1 MNILFHILLDMNQKT
16 KISTK
21 FPRSKL
27 GVATVVLSLGG
38 VAVYSLGVINP
49 LQASQSEYL
58 QVDGVQNSV
67 QYLTSL
73 VIDSPTAKVEF
84 KYDDASKAVRASGSL
99 NMQNLVV
106 GKGNAASTSSVVFW
120 WTKNNNQWANSVIV
134 WGNSTTNEGKNNVI
148 ILSPGSTS
156 SSENTAILN
165 GRNVVTTGKN
175 ITVVNGE
182 NSNVSGNYVTVFGD
196 SLVDADHVVVFGD
209 KVNNNKSN
217 TFVFNGQD
225 AEFVPEQESAFY
237 ANSKVAI
244 NGDHA
249 NATLDV
255 HGGMMIGKR
264 GDYSVPRDWD
274 SSGIISLFSRENKTG
289 LCGYDGKAKRRVPL
303 SESAR
308 KFWLC
313 APMWNIWDLP
323 EYAVSNN
330 PQRSFPQVWNQNK
343 GHREWESQNK
353 GHWEWESPKW
363 IYGSKKEPQHFLCKD
378 GFVPDNADPIGKT
391 GVKCIPCEWAK
402 SGDLSCTTQK
412 GDNSVAKPHCPPEA
426 PYNETSKECERVTIC
441 TVEPGQKGKYDPNKT
456 IEVYRGG
463 KWEVAQK
470 CQLTCPAEYEKKV
483 DPSSKKE
490 SCELIGKKGCT
501 TKIQV
506 WSKEYDVILDNATL
520 VPWDDQWLT
529 ENTPITLID
538 SVYGVYN
545 GEYDKKTGLFQ
556 GYWEGGQKSPEFNS
570 SKKCEYKCNDWYKPV
585 LIYKDNKRVNQCVKW
600 NFDFVQWDSLNYS
613 WTKIARYN
621 PEYDRGALYSDSSF
635 GVPDISYDGKTKIN
649 EIGFKAFEKCTHDN
663 TACFGSKPDGM
674 RTEAV
679 VINWKVPSYLRIP
692 ASIKRIGPNA
702 FYNQKFTRLLIVGD
716 NLQGIWEGAFQWLGL
731 QKIVKKTTSDERI
744 NKLSDNEPYNELPTS
759 LTTIGKEAFADN
771 KLSGHLDLKRYRDKI
786 KTIEDSAFENNK
798 ISSVSFAQSIDKI
811 WARAFA
817 NNPISKIDFSQEQ
830 RNDCLKRVMLTNI
843 QMINGEEKKPSG
855 SLDWSSF
862 FLTESAKNLNAL
874 NQIGCWPKEIGSE
887 AFLNYNG
894 SALKLPWDISFGN
907 ASIASSSIWSSAF
920 GTAWVSAIYPKV
932 SVPLGYI
939 KELNPSDKN
948 KNTGWWCSPLFD
960 NWDLGNRCT
969 LRNKTKVPDAL
980 KRIGIGYLD

>member
-1 MNILFHILLDMNQKT
+1 MKILFHILLDMNQKT

-27 GVATVVLSLGG
+27 GVATAVFSLGG

-106 GKGNAASTSSVVFW
+106 GQGNESSASSVVFW
-120 WTKNNNQWANSVIV
+120 WTENNNQWANSVIV
-134 WGNSTTNEGKNNVI
+134 WGNNTTNEGKNNVI
-148 ILSPGSTS
+148 VLSPYSTS

-165 GRNVVTTGKN
+165 GQKVFTNGKN

-182 NSNVSGNYVTVFGD
+182 NSNVRRNYVTVFGN
-196 SLVDADHVVVFGD
+196 SSVDADHVVVFGD

-255 HGGMMIGKR
+255 HGGMMIGKI
-264 GDYSVPRDWD
+264 GNYVPTNWD

-289 LCGYDGKAKRRVPL
+289 LCGYDGKAKRRRVPL

-343 GHREWESQNK
+343 DH
-353 GHWEWESPKW
+353 HWDWESPKW
-363 IYGSKKEPQHFLCKD
+363 IYGSKDKPQHFLCKD

-391 GVKCIPCEWAK
+391 GVKCIKCEWAK

-412 GDNSVAKPHCPPEA
+412 GDNSAAKPHCPPEA

-545 GEYDKKTGLFQ
+545 GEYDKDTGLFQ
-556 GYWEGGQKSPEFNS
+556 GYWKGGQKSPEFNS
-570 SKKCEYKCNDWYKPV
+570 SKKCEYRCKDWYKPV
-585 LIYKDNKRVNQCVKW
+585 LIDKGNKTVNQCVKW
-600 NFDFVQWDSLNYS
+600 NFDFVKSKRLDYA

-621 PEYDRGALYSDSSF
+621 PEYDKAALYAGYSFSS
-635 GVPDISYDGKTKIN
+635 PDVSYDNTTKIN
-649 EIGFKAFEKCTHDN
+649 EIGSYSFGKCTRDHTVCQD
-663 TACFGSKPDGM
+663 KPDFWVQEM
-674 RTEAV
+674 N
-679 VINWKVPSYLRIP
+679 VINWKVPWYLNIP
-692 ASIKRIGPNA
+692 ASIKRIGTNA
-702 FYNQKFTRLLIVGD
+702 FYNQKFIRLLIVGD
-716 NLQGIWEGAFQWLGL
+716 NLEEIWEGAFQWLGL
-731 QKIVKKTTSDERI
+731 QKIVKKTPSDEREDKI
-744 NKLSDNEPYNELPTS
+744 RNDKPYNELPTS
-759 LTTIGKEAFADN
+759 LTTIAKGAFADN
-771 KLSGHLDLKRYRDKI
+771 KLSGHLDLKEYRGDKFT
-786 KTIEDSAFENNK
+786 TIGDSAFENNK
-798 ISSVSFAQSIDKI
+798 ISSVSFSRYIDTI

-843 QMINGEEKKPSG
+843 QMINGEEKNPSG
-855 SLDWSSF
+855 SSDWSSF
-862 FLTESAKNLNAL
+862 SLEESAKNLNAL
-874 NQIGCWPKEIGSE
+874 KQVGCWPKEIGSE

-939 KELNPSDKN
+939 KELKLSDKN

>member
-1 MNILFHILLDMNQKT
+1 MKILSHYALDMNQKT

-73 VIDSPTAKVEF
+73 VIDSPTATKVEF

-106 GKGNAASTSSVVFW
+106 GQGNESSASSVVFW

-134 WGNSTTNEGKNNVI
+134 WGNNTTNEGNNNVI
-148 ILSPGSTS
+148 ILSPYSTS

-165 GRNVVTTGKN
+165 GQNVVTNGKN
-175 ITVVNGE
+175 ITVVNGGNLDVRE
-182 NSNVSGNYVTVFGD
+182 KSKVSGNYVTVFGD
-196 SLVDADHVVVFGD
+196 SSVDADHVVVFGD

-225 AEFVPEQESAFY
+225 TEFVPEQESAFY

-289 LCGYDGKAKRRVPL
+289 LCGYDGKADRRVPL

-363 IYGSKKEPQHFLCKD
+363 IYGSKEDPQHFLCAD
-378 GFVPDNADPIGKT
+378 GYVPDNADPIGKT
-391 GVKCIPCEWAK
+391 GVKCIACEWAK
-402 SGDLSCTTQK
+402 SGDLNCPTQK
-412 GDNSVAKPHCPPEA
+412 GDNSAATPHCPQGTN
-426 PYNETSKECERVTIC
+426 YNETSKKCERVTIC
-441 TVEPGQKGKYDPNKT
+441 TVEPGQQGKYDPNKT
-456 IEVYRGG
+456 IEVYREG

-470 CQLTCPAEYEKKV
+470 CQLTCPAGYEKKV

-490 SCELIGKKGCT
+490 SCELVGEKGC
-501 TKIQV
+501 KADIQP
-506 WSKEYDVILDNATL
+506 YPVILDNATL

-545 GEYDKKTGLFQ
+545 GEYDKDTGLFQ
-556 GYWEGGQKSPEFNS
+556 GSWTGGQTSPKFNS
-570 SKKCEYKCNDWYKPV
+570 SKKCEYRCKDWYKPV
-585 LIYKDNKRVNQCVKW
+585 LIDKGNKTVNQCVKW
-600 NFDFVQWDSLNYS
+600 NFDFVKSKRLDYA

-621 PEYDRGALYSDSSF
+621 PEYDKAALYAGYSF
-635 GVPDISYDGKTKIN
+635 SFPDVSYDNTTKIN
-649 EIGFKAFEKCTHDN
+649 EIGSYSFGKCTRDHTVCQD
-663 TACFGSKPDGM
+663 KPDFWVQEM
-674 RTEAV
+674 N
-679 VINWKVPSYLRIP
+679 VINWKVPWYLRIP
-692 ASIKRIGPNA
+692 ASIKRIGTNA

-716 NLQGIWEGAFQWLGL
+716 NLEEIWEGAFQWLGL
-731 QKIVKKTTSDERI
+731 QKIVKKTPSDGREDKIR
-744 NKLSDNEPYNELPTS
+744 NDKPYNELPTS
-759 LTTIGKEAFADN
+759 LTTIADGAFADN
-771 KLSGHLDLKRYRDKI
+771 KLSGHLDLKEYRGK
-786 KTIEDSAFENNK
+786 KFTTIGKSAFENNK
-798 ISSVSFAQSIDKI
+798 ISSVSFSRYIDTI

-830 RNDCLKRVMLTNI
+830 RNDCLNRVMLRN
-843 QMINGEEKKPSG
+843 SG
-855 SLDWSSF
+855 PKDGWSSF
-862 FLTESAKNLNAL
+862 SLMDNAENFNEL
-874 NQIGCWPKEIGSE
+874 KQVGCWPKEIGSE
-887 AFLNYNG
+887 AFLNYKG
-894 SALKLPWDISFGN
+894 SALKLPWNISFGN
-907 ASIASSSIWSSAF
+907 ASIVSSYIWSSAF
-920 GTAWVSAIYPKV
+920 GTGWVRAIYPRV
-932 SVPLGYI
+932 RVPLDYI
-939 KELNPSDKN
+939 KKN
-948 KNTGWWCSPLFD
+948 KRFDEDLNKSWWCSPLFND
-960 NWDLGNRCT
+960 WYIACQVSDKGLSN
-969 LRNKTKVPDAL
+969 TKDFL
-980 KRIGIGYLD
+980 MQIGIGQML

>member
-27 GVATVVLSLGG
+27 GVATAVFSLGG
-38 VAVYSLGVINP
+38 VAIYSLGVINP

-73 VIDSPTAKVEF
+73 VIDSPTANVEF

-106 GKGNAASTSSVVFW
+106 GQGNESSTSSVVFW

-134 WGNSTTNEGKNNVI
+134 WGNSTTNEGNNNVI
-148 ILSPGSTS
+148 VVSPYSTS

-165 GRNVVTTGKN
+165 GQNVVTNGKN
-175 ITVVNGE
+175 ITVVNGG

-196 SLVDADHVVVFGD
+196 SSVDADHVVVFGD
-209 KVNNNKSN
+209 KVTNNESN

-255 HGGMMIGKR
+255 HGGMMIGKI
-264 GDYSVPRDWD
+264 GNYSVPRDWD

-313 APMWNIWDLP
+313 APMWDLWNPP
-323 EYAVSNN
+323 ENAVSNN

-363 IYGSKKEPQHFLCKD
+363 IYGSKDKPQHFLCKD

-391 GVKCIPCEWAK
+391 GVKCTKCEWAK
-402 SGDLSCTTQK
+402 SGDLNCTTQK
-412 GDNSVAKPHCPPEA
+412 ADNSAATPHCPQGTN
-426 PYNETSKECERVTIC
+426 YNETSKKCERVTIC
-441 TVEPGQKGKYDPNKT
+441 TVEPGQEGKYDPNKT
-456 IEVYRGG
+456 IEVYREG
-463 KWEVAQK
+463 KWEVVQK
-470 CQLTCPAEYEKKV
+470 CQLTCPAKYEKKV

-490 SCELIGKKGCT
+490 SCELIGTKGCT

-506 WSKEYDVILDNATL
+506 WSTKYDVILDNATL

-529 ENTPITLID
+529 EATPITLID

-545 GEYDKKTGLFQ
+545 GEYDKDTGLFQ
-556 GYWEGGQKSPEFNS
+556 GYWTGEQKSPKFNS
-570 SKKCEYKCNDWYKPV
+570 SKKCEYRCKDWYKPV
-585 LIYKDNKRVNQCVKW
+585 LIDKGNKTVNQCVKW
-600 NFDFVQWDSLNYS
+600 NFDFVKSKRLDYA

-621 PEYDRGALYSDSSF
+621 PEYDKAALYAGYSF
-635 GVPDISYDGKTKIN
+635 SFPDVSYDNTTKIN
-649 EIGFKAFEKCTHDN
+649 EIGSYSFRKCTTDHTVCQD
-663 TACFGSKPDGM
+663 KPDFWVQEM
-674 RTEAV
+674 N
-679 VINWKVPSYLRIP
+679 VINWKVPWYLRIP
-692 ASIKRIGPNA
+692 ASIKRIGTNA

-716 NLQGIWEGAFQWLGL
+716 NLEEIWEGAFQWLGL
-731 QKIVKKTTSDERI
+731 QKIVKKTPSDGREDKIR
-744 NKLSDNEPYNELPTS
+744 NDKPYNELPTS
-759 LTTIGKEAFADN
+759 LTTIAKGAFADN
-771 KLSGHLDLKRYRDKI
+771 KLSGHLDLKEYRGDKFT
-786 KTIEDSAFENNK
+786 TIGDSAFENNK
-798 ISSVSFAQSIDKI
+798 ISSVSFSRYIDTI

-830 RNDCLKRVMLTNI
+830 RNDCLNRVMLRDSG
-843 QMINGEEKKPSG
+843 QNG
-855 SLDWSSF
+855 DWSWFS
-862 FLTESAKNLNAL
+862 LMDNAENFNEL
-874 NQIGCWPKEIGSE
+874 KQVGCWPKEIGSE
-887 AFLNYNG
+887 AFLNYKG

-907 ASIASSSIWSSAF
+907 ASIVSSYIWSSAF
-920 GTAWVSAIYPKV
+920 GTGWVSAIYPKV
-932 SVPLGYI
+932 SVPLKYI
-939 KELNPSDKN
+939 QVSHASDEKKNPN
-948 KNTGWWCSPLFD
+948 WWCSPLFD
-960 NWDLGNRCT
+960 NWDLVDRCI
-969 LRNKTKVPDAL
+969 LWDKTKVPDAL
-980 KRIGIGYLD
+980 KRIGIDYLD